1 MTRQKEESKEMKSS
15 PGLGCRLGRTSREGS
30 LSVAIRHVP
39 SRLPA
44 SLTPPPGGPPP
55 PPAAAAALAA
65 ASFDASY
72 FHMVS
77 FIAREYLLGLLSLS
91 CCLCREYM
99 YRSARSDDVEGG
111 AVRVCMAG
119 SGGKQS
125 EFSPGEGTYTH
136 VIAFG

>member
-1 MTRQKEESKEMKSS
+1 MTRQKEENKEMKSS

-39 SRLPA
+39 SRLSA

-72 FHMVS
+72 LHIVS
-77 FIAREYLLGLLSLS
+77 VIARENP
-91 CCLCREYM
+91 
-99 YRSARSDDVEGG
+99 
-111 AVRVCMAG
+111 VR
-119 SGGKQS
+119 
-125 EFSPGEGTYTH
+125 T
-136 VIAFG
+136 IALVLPV